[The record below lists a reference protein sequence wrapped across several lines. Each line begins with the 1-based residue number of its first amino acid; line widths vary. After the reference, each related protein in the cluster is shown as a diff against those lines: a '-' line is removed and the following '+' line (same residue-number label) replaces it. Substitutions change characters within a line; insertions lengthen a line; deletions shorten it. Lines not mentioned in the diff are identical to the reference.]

1 MGQADKLYWKW
12 QNYKMLCLIQLHQMS
27 ICRKLSLMHLKLDSF
42 LSDFIEQ
49 DLPLE
54 WTLRDLGFFFSPYP
68 ATIFFDTLESN
79 LNSIK

>member
-1 MGQADKLYWKW
+1 MT
-12 QNYKMLCLIQLHQMS
+12 
-27 ICRKLSLMHLKLDSF
+27 ICRKLSPMHLKLDSF

-49 DLPLE
+49 DLPLK
-54 WTLRDLGFFFSPYP
+54 WTLRDLDFFLTYP